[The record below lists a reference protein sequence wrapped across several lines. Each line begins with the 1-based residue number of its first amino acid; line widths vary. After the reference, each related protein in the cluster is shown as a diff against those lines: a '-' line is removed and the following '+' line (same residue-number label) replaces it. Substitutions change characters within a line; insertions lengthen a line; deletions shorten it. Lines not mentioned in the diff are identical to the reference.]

1 MIEMAPWKHRI
12 NRCSL
17 NGTVSAAC
25 NLTHVGDVW
34 YTRNTDWNGTY
45 STYSY
50 NWTSGDR
57 FGYAPVT
64 ITEGAELLVGPA
76 TPTASGMPNGGGG
89 TTGRGRDMTGLAA
102 AVVWGMGVTL
112 GFVGFLF

>member
-1 MIEMAPWKHRI
+1 M
-12 NRCSL
+12 
-17 NGTVSAAC
+17 C

-34 YTRNTDWNGTY
+34 YTSDPNWNGTY

-64 ITEGAELLVGPA
+64 ITQGAELLDGPA
-76 TPTASGMPNGGGG
+76 TPTASGIPNGAGVIVGNELLSKI
-89 TTGRGRDMTGLAA
+89 ML
-102 AVVWGMGVTL
+102 GMGFAVGAYGL
-112 GFVGFLF
+112 GW